1 MIARKKRQLIMIIS
15 IVLPI
20 IIVIGVL
27 VALYF
32 TTDMFKPKNKLFQ
45 KYLAQNLDTIDKIS
59 NLDATEITDA
69 LNNQKL
75 SEELKATLSYRDN
88 NNNMSNTVN
97 KAEVDISGQTCKKEN
112 YNYQEAR
119 MVFENADISKF
130 EYLQD
135 GEDYGIRL
143 EGIEQFISAKNENLN
158 DLETLTGIP
167 KNKLELIT
175 LMFNPLKLSDFISF
189 TPDEL
194 KVISSTYSSIIEQNT
209 DAKNFKQKSNQNI
222 EIDGNNYIAN
232 AYVLEQDEEQLN
244 SLIIALLER
253 IEKDEIILGIRS
265 MGQAYKLLL
274 TSNASNPKFHFTQTN
289 PSNPMT
295 PPLFCM
301 VMRKHLQSGKIIK
314 IEQPDFDRILNIYV
328 ESLNE
333 LGDYSVKKL
342 VLEIM
347 GRHSNIILT
356 DENNTILDCI
366 KHIGHDTSSVREV
379 LPGREY
385 TLPPSQGKINTLE
398 LDNNNFNEVLE
409 NNPSFEIQSVIYK
422 NYTGISPIAA
432 SEICYRAN
440 VNGSTPVEAL
450 TDIQK
455 EIVFNKFAE
464 LVEDIKANRFYP
476 ESITNEKGKT
486 IDFSPIEMTQ
496 FNGLEIKKYTS
507 ISELIESFYANRDFA
522 YRIGQKTQDLRKLI
536 TQNIER
542 CIRKKDIQMQ
552 TLRSIKN
559 RDELRLK
566 GELLTANIYSIKKG
580 MTTVELPNYYSENQ
594 ELVAIELDSNKTP
607 SENAQKYY
615 KAYNKAKRTF
625 EALKDQIK
633 SNDEELAYLESVLTS
648 VNNCTDEQD
657 VKEIRREL
665 REEGYVKKVK
675 NQKDKSK
682 KHSVPLHFI
691 SQDGFDIYVGKNNI
705 QNDELTLKFAR
716 PRDIWMHT
724 KNIPGSHVIIV
735 ANGQTIPDTTLNEG
749 AMLSAFYSKAKNS
762 SKVPVDYTEKK
773 NVKKPNGSKPGFVIY
788 ETNKTAYI
796 TTSEEEIKKIRRG
809 D

>member
-1 MIARKKRQLIMIIS
+1 MAFDGITVSAIKAEIEDKILGGR
-15 IVLPI
+15 
-20 IIVIGVL
+20 
-27 VALYF
+27 
-32 TTDMFKPKNKLFQ
+32 
-45 KYLAQNLDTIDKIS
+45 IDK
-59 NLDATEITDA
+59 
-69 LNNQKL
+69 
-75 SEELKATLSYRDN
+75 
-88 NNNMSNTVN
+88 V
-97 KAEVDISGQTCKKEN
+97 
-112 YNYQEAR
+112 YQ
-119 MVFENADISKF
+119 
-130 EYLQD
+130 
-135 GEDYGIRL
+135 
-143 EGIEQFISAKNENLN
+143 
-158 DLETLTGIP
+158 P
-167 KNKLELIT
+167 
-175 LMFNPLKLSDFISF
+175 
-189 TPDEL
+189 
-194 KVISSTYSSIIEQNT
+194 
-209 DAKNFKQKSNQNI
+209 
-222 EIDGNNYIAN
+222 
-232 AYVLEQDEEQLN
+232 
-244 SLIIALLER
+244 
-253 IEKDEIILGIRS
+253 EKDEIILGIRS

-398 LDNNNFNEVLE
+398 LDNNDFNEVLE

>member
-1 MIARKKRQLIMIIS
+1 MAFDGITVSAIKAEIEDKILGGR
-15 IVLPI
+15 
-20 IIVIGVL
+20 
-27 VALYF
+27 
-32 TTDMFKPKNKLFQ
+32 
-45 KYLAQNLDTIDKIS
+45 IDK
-59 NLDATEITDA
+59 
-69 LNNQKL
+69 
-75 SEELKATLSYRDN
+75 
-88 NNNMSNTVN
+88 V
-97 KAEVDISGQTCKKEN
+97 
-112 YNYQEAR
+112 YQ
-119 MVFENADISKF
+119 
-130 EYLQD
+130 
-135 GEDYGIRL
+135 
-143 EGIEQFISAKNENLN
+143 
-158 DLETLTGIP
+158 P
-167 KNKLELIT
+167 
-175 LMFNPLKLSDFISF
+175 
-189 TPDEL
+189 
-194 KVISSTYSSIIEQNT
+194 
-209 DAKNFKQKSNQNI
+209 
-222 EIDGNNYIAN
+222 
-232 AYVLEQDEEQLN
+232 
-244 SLIIALLER
+244 
-253 IEKDEIILGIRS
+253 EKDEIILGIRS

-385 TLPPSQGKINTLE
+385 TLPPSQDKINTLE

>member
-1 MIARKKRQLIMIIS
+1 MAFDGITVSAIKAEIEDKILGGR
-15 IVLPI
+15 
-20 IIVIGVL
+20 
-27 VALYF
+27 
-32 TTDMFKPKNKLFQ
+32 
-45 KYLAQNLDTIDKIS
+45 IDK
-59 NLDATEITDA
+59 
-69 LNNQKL
+69 
-75 SEELKATLSYRDN
+75 
-88 NNNMSNTVN
+88 V
-97 KAEVDISGQTCKKEN
+97 
-112 YNYQEAR
+112 YQ
-119 MVFENADISKF
+119 
-130 EYLQD
+130 
-135 GEDYGIRL
+135 
-143 EGIEQFISAKNENLN
+143 
-158 DLETLTGIP
+158 P
-167 KNKLELIT
+167 
-175 LMFNPLKLSDFISF
+175 
-189 TPDEL
+189 
-194 KVISSTYSSIIEQNT
+194 
-209 DAKNFKQKSNQNI
+209 
-222 EIDGNNYIAN
+222 
-232 AYVLEQDEEQLN
+232 
-244 SLIIALLER
+244 
-253 IEKDEIILGIRS
+253 EKDEIILGIRS

-559 RDELRLK
+559 RDDLRLK

>member
-1 MIARKKRQLIMIIS
+1 MAFDGITVSAIKAEIEDKILGGR
-15 IVLPI
+15 
-20 IIVIGVL
+20 
-27 VALYF
+27 
-32 TTDMFKPKNKLFQ
+32 
-45 KYLAQNLDTIDKIS
+45 IDK
-59 NLDATEITDA
+59 
-69 LNNQKL
+69 
-75 SEELKATLSYRDN
+75 
-88 NNNMSNTVN
+88 V
-97 KAEVDISGQTCKKEN
+97 
-112 YNYQEAR
+112 YQ
-119 MVFENADISKF
+119 
-130 EYLQD
+130 
-135 GEDYGIRL
+135 
-143 EGIEQFISAKNENLN
+143 
-158 DLETLTGIP
+158 P
-167 KNKLELIT
+167 
-175 LMFNPLKLSDFISF
+175 
-189 TPDEL
+189 
-194 KVISSTYSSIIEQNT
+194 
-209 DAKNFKQKSNQNI
+209 
-222 EIDGNNYIAN
+222 
-232 AYVLEQDEEQLN
+232 
-244 SLIIALLER
+244 
-253 IEKDEIILGIRS
+253 EKDEIILGIRS

-398 LDNNNFNEVLE
+398 LDNNDFNEVLE

-749 AMLSAFYSKAKNS
+749 AMLSAFYSKAKN
-762 SKVPVDYTEKK
+762 
-773 NVKKPNGSKPGFVIY
+773 
-788 ETNKTAYI
+788 YI
-796 TTSEEEIKKIRRG
+796 MMFLIVLRASFLQIFCF
-809 D
+809 

>member
-1 MIARKKRQLIMIIS
+1 MAFDGITVSAIKAEIEDKILGGR
-15 IVLPI
+15 
-20 IIVIGVL
+20 
-27 VALYF
+27 
-32 TTDMFKPKNKLFQ
+32 
-45 KYLAQNLDTIDKIS
+45 IDK
-59 NLDATEITDA
+59 
-69 LNNQKL
+69 
-75 SEELKATLSYRDN
+75 
-88 NNNMSNTVN
+88 V
-97 KAEVDISGQTCKKEN
+97 
-112 YNYQEAR
+112 YQ
-119 MVFENADISKF
+119 
-130 EYLQD
+130 
-135 GEDYGIRL
+135 
-143 EGIEQFISAKNENLN
+143 
-158 DLETLTGIP
+158 P
-167 KNKLELIT
+167 
-175 LMFNPLKLSDFISF
+175 
-189 TPDEL
+189 
-194 KVISSTYSSIIEQNT
+194 
-209 DAKNFKQKSNQNI
+209 
-222 EIDGNNYIAN
+222 
-232 AYVLEQDEEQLN
+232 
-244 SLIIALLER
+244 
-253 IEKDEIILGIRS
+253 EKDEIILGIRS

-455 EIVFNKFAE
+455 EIVFNKFAG

-566 GELLTANIYSIKKG
+566 GELLTANIYTIKKG
-580 MTTVELPNYYSENQ
+580 MTTVELPNDYSENQ
-594 ELVAIELDSNKTP
+594 ELAAIELDSNKTP

>member
-1 MIARKKRQLIMIIS
+1 MAFDGITVSAIKAEIEDKILGGR
-15 IVLPI
+15 
-20 IIVIGVL
+20 
-27 VALYF
+27 
-32 TTDMFKPKNKLFQ
+32 
-45 KYLAQNLDTIDKIS
+45 IDK
-59 NLDATEITDA
+59 
-69 LNNQKL
+69 
-75 SEELKATLSYRDN
+75 
-88 NNNMSNTVN
+88 V
-97 KAEVDISGQTCKKEN
+97 
-112 YNYQEAR
+112 YQ
-119 MVFENADISKF
+119 
-130 EYLQD
+130 
-135 GEDYGIRL
+135 
-143 EGIEQFISAKNENLN
+143 
-158 DLETLTGIP
+158 P
-167 KNKLELIT
+167 
-175 LMFNPLKLSDFISF
+175 
-189 TPDEL
+189 
-194 KVISSTYSSIIEQNT
+194 
-209 DAKNFKQKSNQNI
+209 
-222 EIDGNNYIAN
+222 
-232 AYVLEQDEEQLN
+232 
-244 SLIIALLER
+244 
-253 IEKDEIILGIRS
+253 EKDEIILGIRS

-356 DENNTILDCI
+356 DENNSILDCI

>member
-1 MIARKKRQLIMIIS
+1 MAFDGITVS
-15 IVLPI
+15 
-20 IIVIGVL
+20 
-27 VALYF
+27 AL
-32 TTDMFKPKNKLFQ
+32 KSEIENKILGGR
-45 KYLAQNLDTIDKIS
+45 IDKI
-59 NLDATEITDA
+59 
-69 LNNQKL
+69 
-75 SEELKATLSYRDN
+75 
-88 NNNMSNTVN
+88 
-97 KAEVDISGQTCKKEN
+97 
-112 YNYQEAR
+112 YQ
-119 MVFENADISKF
+119 
-130 EYLQD
+130 
-135 GEDYGIRL
+135 
-143 EGIEQFISAKNENLN
+143 
-158 DLETLTGIP
+158 P
-167 KNKLELIT
+167 
-175 LMFNPLKLSDFISF
+175 
-189 TPDEL
+189 
-194 KVISSTYSSIIEQNT
+194 
-209 DAKNFKQKSNQNI
+209 
-222 EIDGNNYIAN
+222 
-232 AYVLEQDEEQLN
+232 
-244 SLIIALLER
+244 
-253 IEKDEIILGIRS
+253 EKDEIILGIRS

-289 PSNPMT
+289 PTNPMT

-333 LGDYSVKKL
+333 LGDYSIKKL

-356 DENNTILDCI
+356 DENNIILDCI

-385 TLPPSQGKINTLE
+385 ILPPSQGKINTLD
-398 LDNNNFNEVLE
+398 LTHNNFKEILE
-409 NNPSFEIQSVIYK
+409 NNQSFEIQSVIYK
-422 NYTGISPIAA
+422 NYTGISPISA

-450 TDIQK
+450 NDIQNDM
-455 EIVFNKFAE
+455 VFDKFAE
-464 LVEDIKANRFYP
+464 LVENIKANIFAP

-486 IDFSPIEMTQ
+486 IDFSPIEMKQ
-496 FNGLEIKKYTS
+496 FNGLEIKKYLS
-507 ISELIESFYANRDFA
+507 MSELVEDFYANRDFA
-522 YRIGQKTQDLRKLI
+522 YRIAQKTQDLRKII

-552 TLRSIKN
+552 TLRNIKN

-580 MTTVELPNYYSENQ
+580 MTMVELPNYYSENS
-594 ELVAIELDSNKTP
+594 EMIAIELDSNKTP
-607 SENAQKYY
+607 AENAQKYY

-633 SNDEELAYLESVLTS
+633 TNDEELAYLESVLTS
-648 VNNCTDEQD
+648 VNNCTDEVD
-657 VKEIRREL
+657 IKEIRREL
-665 REEGYVKKVK
+665 REEGYIKKAK
-675 NQKDKSK
+675 NQKEKGK
-682 KHSVPLHFI
+682 KQSSPLHFI

-716 PRDIWMHT
+716 PKDIWMHT
-724 KNIPGSHVIIV
+724 KNIPGSHIIV
-735 ANGQTIPDTTLNEG
+735 VSNGQTIPETTLNEA

-796 TTSEEEIKKIRRG
+796 TTNEEEIKKIKRG

>member
-1 MIARKKRQLIMIIS
+1 MAFDGITVSAIKAE
-15 IVLPI
+15 IVDKIL
-20 IIVIGVL
+20 GGR
-27 VALYF
+27 
-32 TTDMFKPKNKLFQ
+32 
-45 KYLAQNLDTIDKIS
+45 IDK
-59 NLDATEITDA
+59 
-69 LNNQKL
+69 
-75 SEELKATLSYRDN
+75 
-88 NNNMSNTVN
+88 V
-97 KAEVDISGQTCKKEN
+97 
-112 YNYQEAR
+112 YQ
-119 MVFENADISKF
+119 
-130 EYLQD
+130 
-135 GEDYGIRL
+135 
-143 EGIEQFISAKNENLN
+143 
-158 DLETLTGIP
+158 P
-167 KNKLELIT
+167 
-175 LMFNPLKLSDFISF
+175 
-189 TPDEL
+189 
-194 KVISSTYSSIIEQNT
+194 
-209 DAKNFKQKSNQNI
+209 
-222 EIDGNNYIAN
+222 
-232 AYVLEQDEEQLN
+232 
-244 SLIIALLER
+244 
-253 IEKDEIILGIRS
+253 EKDEIILGIRS

-665 REEGYVKKVK
+665 REEGYVKKIK

>member
-1 MIARKKRQLIMIIS
+1 MAFDGITVSAIKAEIEDKILGGR
-15 IVLPI
+15 
-20 IIVIGVL
+20 
-27 VALYF
+27 
-32 TTDMFKPKNKLFQ
+32 
-45 KYLAQNLDTIDKIS
+45 IDK
-59 NLDATEITDA
+59 
-69 LNNQKL
+69 
-75 SEELKATLSYRDN
+75 
-88 NNNMSNTVN
+88 V
-97 KAEVDISGQTCKKEN
+97 
-112 YNYQEAR
+112 YQ
-119 MVFENADISKF
+119 
-130 EYLQD
+130 
-135 GEDYGIRL
+135 
-143 EGIEQFISAKNENLN
+143 
-158 DLETLTGIP
+158 P
-167 KNKLELIT
+167 
-175 LMFNPLKLSDFISF
+175 
-189 TPDEL
+189 
-194 KVISSTYSSIIEQNT
+194 
-209 DAKNFKQKSNQNI
+209 
-222 EIDGNNYIAN
+222 
-232 AYVLEQDEEQLN
+232 
-244 SLIIALLER
+244 
-253 IEKDEIILGIRS
+253 EKDEIILGIRS

-476 ESITNEKGKT
+476 ESITTEKGKT

>member
-1 MIARKKRQLIMIIS
+1 MAFDGITVSAIKAEIEDKILGGR
-15 IVLPI
+15 
-20 IIVIGVL
+20 
-27 VALYF
+27 
-32 TTDMFKPKNKLFQ
+32 
-45 KYLAQNLDTIDKIS
+45 IDK
-59 NLDATEITDA
+59 
-69 LNNQKL
+69 
-75 SEELKATLSYRDN
+75 
-88 NNNMSNTVN
+88 V
-97 KAEVDISGQTCKKEN
+97 
-112 YNYQEAR
+112 YQ
-119 MVFENADISKF
+119 
-130 EYLQD
+130 
-135 GEDYGIRL
+135 
-143 EGIEQFISAKNENLN
+143 
-158 DLETLTGIP
+158 P
-167 KNKLELIT
+167 
-175 LMFNPLKLSDFISF
+175 
-189 TPDEL
+189 
-194 KVISSTYSSIIEQNT
+194 
-209 DAKNFKQKSNQNI
+209 
-222 EIDGNNYIAN
+222 
-232 AYVLEQDEEQLN
+232 
-244 SLIIALLER
+244 
-253 IEKDEIILGIRS
+253 EKDEIILGIRS

-422 NYTGISPIAA
+422 NYTGISPITA

-455 EIVFNKFAE
+455 EIVFNKFAG

-633 SNDEELAYLESVLTS
+633 SNDEELSYLESVLTS

>member
-1 MIARKKRQLIMIIS
+1 MAFDGITVSAIKAEIEDKILGGR
-15 IVLPI
+15 
-20 IIVIGVL
+20 
-27 VALYF
+27 
-32 TTDMFKPKNKLFQ
+32 
-45 KYLAQNLDTIDKIS
+45 IDK
-59 NLDATEITDA
+59 
-69 LNNQKL
+69 
-75 SEELKATLSYRDN
+75 
-88 NNNMSNTVN
+88 V
-97 KAEVDISGQTCKKEN
+97 
-112 YNYQEAR
+112 YQ
-119 MVFENADISKF
+119 
-130 EYLQD
+130 
-135 GEDYGIRL
+135 
-143 EGIEQFISAKNENLN
+143 
-158 DLETLTGIP
+158 P
-167 KNKLELIT
+167 
-175 LMFNPLKLSDFISF
+175 
-189 TPDEL
+189 
-194 KVISSTYSSIIEQNT
+194 
-209 DAKNFKQKSNQNI
+209 
-222 EIDGNNYIAN
+222 
-232 AYVLEQDEEQLN
+232 
-244 SLIIALLER
+244 
-253 IEKDEIILGIRS
+253 EKDEIILGIRS

-398 LDNNNFNEVLE
+398 LDNNDFNEVLE
-409 NNPSFEIQSVIYK
+409 NHPSFEIQSVIYK

>member
-1 MIARKKRQLIMIIS
+1 MAFDGITVSAIKAEIEDKILGGR
-15 IVLPI
+15 
-20 IIVIGVL
+20 
-27 VALYF
+27 
-32 TTDMFKPKNKLFQ
+32 
-45 KYLAQNLDTIDKIS
+45 IDK
-59 NLDATEITDA
+59 
-69 LNNQKL
+69 
-75 SEELKATLSYRDN
+75 
-88 NNNMSNTVN
+88 V
-97 KAEVDISGQTCKKEN
+97 
-112 YNYQEAR
+112 YQ
-119 MVFENADISKF
+119 
-130 EYLQD
+130 
-135 GEDYGIRL
+135 
-143 EGIEQFISAKNENLN
+143 
-158 DLETLTGIP
+158 P
-167 KNKLELIT
+167 
-175 LMFNPLKLSDFISF
+175 
-189 TPDEL
+189 
-194 KVISSTYSSIIEQNT
+194 
-209 DAKNFKQKSNQNI
+209 
-222 EIDGNNYIAN
+222 
-232 AYVLEQDEEQLN
+232 
-244 SLIIALLER
+244 
-253 IEKDEIILGIRS
+253 EKDEIILGIRS

-398 LDNNNFNEVLE
+398 LDDNNFKEVLG

-455 EIVFNKFAE
+455 EVIFNEFAK

-486 IDFSPIEMTQ
+486 IDFSPIEMSQ
-496 FNGLEIKKYTS
+496 FNGFEIKKYTS

-607 SENAQKYY
+607 SETAQKYY

-735 ANGQTIPDTTLNEG
+735 ANGHTIPDTTLNEG

>member
-1 MIARKKRQLIMIIS
+1 MAFDGITVSAIKAEIEDKILGGR
-15 IVLPI
+15 
-20 IIVIGVL
+20 
-27 VALYF
+27 
-32 TTDMFKPKNKLFQ
+32 
-45 KYLAQNLDTIDKIS
+45 IDK
-59 NLDATEITDA
+59 
-69 LNNQKL
+69 
-75 SEELKATLSYRDN
+75 
-88 NNNMSNTVN
+88 V
-97 KAEVDISGQTCKKEN
+97 
-112 YNYQEAR
+112 YQ
-119 MVFENADISKF
+119 
-130 EYLQD
+130 
-135 GEDYGIRL
+135 
-143 EGIEQFISAKNENLN
+143 
-158 DLETLTGIP
+158 P
-167 KNKLELIT
+167 
-175 LMFNPLKLSDFISF
+175 
-189 TPDEL
+189 
-194 KVISSTYSSIIEQNT
+194 
-209 DAKNFKQKSNQNI
+209 
-222 EIDGNNYIAN
+222 
-232 AYVLEQDEEQLN
+232 
-244 SLIIALLER
+244 
-253 IEKDEIILGIRS
+253 EKDEIILGIRS

-440 VNGSTPVEAL
+440 VNGSTPVETL

-455 EIVFNKFAE
+455 EIVFNKFAG

-580 MTTVELPNYYSENQ
+580 ITTVELPNYYSENQ

-716 PRDIWMHT
+716 SRDIWMHT

>member
-1 MIARKKRQLIMIIS
+1 MAFDGITVSAIKAEIEDKILGGR
-15 IVLPI
+15 
-20 IIVIGVL
+20 
-27 VALYF
+27 
-32 TTDMFKPKNKLFQ
+32 
-45 KYLAQNLDTIDKIS
+45 IDK
-59 NLDATEITDA
+59 
-69 LNNQKL
+69 
-75 SEELKATLSYRDN
+75 
-88 NNNMSNTVN
+88 V
-97 KAEVDISGQTCKKEN
+97 
-112 YNYQEAR
+112 YQ
-119 MVFENADISKF
+119 
-130 EYLQD
+130 
-135 GEDYGIRL
+135 
-143 EGIEQFISAKNENLN
+143 
-158 DLETLTGIP
+158 P
-167 KNKLELIT
+167 
-175 LMFNPLKLSDFISF
+175 
-189 TPDEL
+189 
-194 KVISSTYSSIIEQNT
+194 
-209 DAKNFKQKSNQNI
+209 
-222 EIDGNNYIAN
+222 
-232 AYVLEQDEEQLN
+232 
-244 SLIIALLER
+244 
-253 IEKDEIILGIRS
+253 EKDEIILGIRS

-301 VMRKHLQSGKIIK
+301 VMRKHLQSSKIIK

-398 LDNNNFNEVLE
+398 LDNNDFNEVLE

>member
-1 MIARKKRQLIMIIS
+1 MAFDGITVSAIKAEIEDKILGGR
-15 IVLPI
+15 
-20 IIVIGVL
+20 
-27 VALYF
+27 
-32 TTDMFKPKNKLFQ
+32 
-45 KYLAQNLDTIDKIS
+45 IDK
-59 NLDATEITDA
+59 
-69 LNNQKL
+69 
-75 SEELKATLSYRDN
+75 
-88 NNNMSNTVN
+88 V
-97 KAEVDISGQTCKKEN
+97 
-112 YNYQEAR
+112 YQ
-119 MVFENADISKF
+119 
-130 EYLQD
+130 
-135 GEDYGIRL
+135 
-143 EGIEQFISAKNENLN
+143 
-158 DLETLTGIP
+158 P
-167 KNKLELIT
+167 
-175 LMFNPLKLSDFISF
+175 
-189 TPDEL
+189 
-194 KVISSTYSSIIEQNT
+194 
-209 DAKNFKQKSNQNI
+209 
-222 EIDGNNYIAN
+222 
-232 AYVLEQDEEQLN
+232 
-244 SLIIALLER
+244 
-253 IEKDEIILGIRS
+253 EKDEIILGIRS

-455 EIVFNKFAE
+455 EIVFNKLAE

>member
-1 MIARKKRQLIMIIS
+1 MAFDGITVSAIKAEIEDKILGGR
-15 IVLPI
+15 
-20 IIVIGVL
+20 
-27 VALYF
+27 
-32 TTDMFKPKNKLFQ
+32 
-45 KYLAQNLDTIDKIS
+45 IDK
-59 NLDATEITDA
+59 
-69 LNNQKL
+69 
-75 SEELKATLSYRDN
+75 
-88 NNNMSNTVN
+88 V
-97 KAEVDISGQTCKKEN
+97 
-112 YNYQEAR
+112 YQ
-119 MVFENADISKF
+119 
-130 EYLQD
+130 
-135 GEDYGIRL
+135 
-143 EGIEQFISAKNENLN
+143 
-158 DLETLTGIP
+158 P
-167 KNKLELIT
+167 
-175 LMFNPLKLSDFISF
+175 
-189 TPDEL
+189 
-194 KVISSTYSSIIEQNT
+194 
-209 DAKNFKQKSNQNI
+209 
-222 EIDGNNYIAN
+222 
-232 AYVLEQDEEQLN
+232 
-244 SLIIALLER
+244 
-253 IEKDEIILGIRS
+253 EKDEIILGIRS

-398 LDNNNFNEVLE
+398 LDDNNFKEVLG

-455 EIVFNKFAE
+455 EVIFNEFAK

-486 IDFSPIEMTQ
+486 IDFSPIEMSQ
-496 FNGLEIKKYTS
+496 FNGFEIKKYTS

-594 ELVAIELDSNKTP
+594 ELVAIELDSNKSP

-615 KAYNKAKRTF
+615 KSYNKAKRTF

-735 ANGQTIPDTTLNEG
+735 ANGHTIPDTTLNEG

-796 TTSEEEIKKIRRG
+796 TTREEEIKKIRRG

>member
-1 MIARKKRQLIMIIS
+1 MAFDGITVSAIKAEIEDKILGGR
-15 IVLPI
+15 
-20 IIVIGVL
+20 
-27 VALYF
+27 
-32 TTDMFKPKNKLFQ
+32 
-45 KYLAQNLDTIDKIS
+45 IDK
-59 NLDATEITDA
+59 
-69 LNNQKL
+69 
-75 SEELKATLSYRDN
+75 
-88 NNNMSNTVN
+88 V
-97 KAEVDISGQTCKKEN
+97 
-112 YNYQEAR
+112 YQ
-119 MVFENADISKF
+119 
-130 EYLQD
+130 
-135 GEDYGIRL
+135 
-143 EGIEQFISAKNENLN
+143 
-158 DLETLTGIP
+158 P
-167 KNKLELIT
+167 
-175 LMFNPLKLSDFISF
+175 
-189 TPDEL
+189 
-194 KVISSTYSSIIEQNT
+194 
-209 DAKNFKQKSNQNI
+209 
-222 EIDGNNYIAN
+222 
-232 AYVLEQDEEQLN
+232 
-244 SLIIALLER
+244 
-253 IEKDEIILGIRS
+253 EKDEIILGIRS

-356 DENNTILDCI
+356 DENTTILDCI

-398 LDNNNFNEVLE
+398 LDDNNFKEVLG

-455 EIVFNKFAE
+455 KVIFNEFAK

-496 FNGLEIKKYTS
+496 FNGFEIKKYTS

>member
-1 MIARKKRQLIMIIS
+1 MAFDGITVSAIKAEIEDKILGGR
-15 IVLPI
+15 
-20 IIVIGVL
+20 
-27 VALYF
+27 
-32 TTDMFKPKNKLFQ
+32 
-45 KYLAQNLDTIDKIS
+45 IDK
-59 NLDATEITDA
+59 
-69 LNNQKL
+69 
-75 SEELKATLSYRDN
+75 
-88 NNNMSNTVN
+88 V
-97 KAEVDISGQTCKKEN
+97 
-112 YNYQEAR
+112 YQ
-119 MVFENADISKF
+119 
-130 EYLQD
+130 
-135 GEDYGIRL
+135 
-143 EGIEQFISAKNENLN
+143 
-158 DLETLTGIP
+158 P
-167 KNKLELIT
+167 
-175 LMFNPLKLSDFISF
+175 
-189 TPDEL
+189 
-194 KVISSTYSSIIEQNT
+194 
-209 DAKNFKQKSNQNI
+209 
-222 EIDGNNYIAN
+222 
-232 AYVLEQDEEQLN
+232 
-244 SLIIALLER
+244 
-253 IEKDEIILGIRS
+253 EKDEIILGIRS

-455 EIVFNKFAE
+455 EVIFNEFAK

-486 IDFSPIEMTQ
+486 IDFSPIEMSQ
-496 FNGLEIKKYTS
+496 FNGFEIKKYTS

>member
-1 MIARKKRQLIMIIS
+1 MAFDGITVSAIKAEIEDKILGGR
-15 IVLPI
+15 
-20 IIVIGVL
+20 
-27 VALYF
+27 
-32 TTDMFKPKNKLFQ
+32 
-45 KYLAQNLDTIDKIS
+45 IDK
-59 NLDATEITDA
+59 
-69 LNNQKL
+69 
-75 SEELKATLSYRDN
+75 
-88 NNNMSNTVN
+88 V
-97 KAEVDISGQTCKKEN
+97 
-112 YNYQEAR
+112 YQ
-119 MVFENADISKF
+119 
-130 EYLQD
+130 
-135 GEDYGIRL
+135 
-143 EGIEQFISAKNENLN
+143 
-158 DLETLTGIP
+158 P
-167 KNKLELIT
+167 
-175 LMFNPLKLSDFISF
+175 
-189 TPDEL
+189 
-194 KVISSTYSSIIEQNT
+194 
-209 DAKNFKQKSNQNI
+209 
-222 EIDGNNYIAN
+222 
-232 AYVLEQDEEQLN
+232 
-244 SLIIALLER
+244 
-253 IEKDEIILGIRS
+253 EKDEIILGIRS

-409 NNPSFEIQSVIYK
+409 NNPSIEIQSVIYK

>member
-1 MIARKKRQLIMIIS
+1 MAFDGITVSAIKAEIEDKILGGR
-15 IVLPI
+15 
-20 IIVIGVL
+20 
-27 VALYF
+27 
-32 TTDMFKPKNKLFQ
+32 
-45 KYLAQNLDTIDKIS
+45 IDK
-59 NLDATEITDA
+59 
-69 LNNQKL
+69 
-75 SEELKATLSYRDN
+75 
-88 NNNMSNTVN
+88 V
-97 KAEVDISGQTCKKEN
+97 
-112 YNYQEAR
+112 YQ
-119 MVFENADISKF
+119 
-130 EYLQD
+130 
-135 GEDYGIRL
+135 
-143 EGIEQFISAKNENLN
+143 
-158 DLETLTGIP
+158 P
-167 KNKLELIT
+167 
-175 LMFNPLKLSDFISF
+175 
-189 TPDEL
+189 
-194 KVISSTYSSIIEQNT
+194 
-209 DAKNFKQKSNQNI
+209 
-222 EIDGNNYIAN
+222 
-232 AYVLEQDEEQLN
+232 
-244 SLIIALLER
+244 
-253 IEKDEIILGIRS
+253 EKDEIILGIRS

-398 LDNNNFNEVLE
+398 LDNNDFNEVLE

-455 EIVFNKFAE
+455 EIVFNKFVE

>member
-1 MIARKKRQLIMIIS
+1 MAFDGITVSAIKAEIEDKI
-15 IVLPI
+15 
-20 IIVIGVL
+20 L
-27 VALYF
+27 VGR
-32 TTDMFKPKNKLFQ
+32 
-45 KYLAQNLDTIDKIS
+45 IDK
-59 NLDATEITDA
+59 
-69 LNNQKL
+69 
-75 SEELKATLSYRDN
+75 
-88 NNNMSNTVN
+88 V
-97 KAEVDISGQTCKKEN
+97 
-112 YNYQEAR
+112 YQ
-119 MVFENADISKF
+119 
-130 EYLQD
+130 
-135 GEDYGIRL
+135 
-143 EGIEQFISAKNENLN
+143 
-158 DLETLTGIP
+158 P
-167 KNKLELIT
+167 
-175 LMFNPLKLSDFISF
+175 
-189 TPDEL
+189 
-194 KVISSTYSSIIEQNT
+194 
-209 DAKNFKQKSNQNI
+209 
-222 EIDGNNYIAN
+222 
-232 AYVLEQDEEQLN
+232 
-244 SLIIALLER
+244 
-253 IEKDEIILGIRS
+253 EKDEIILGIRS

>member
-1 MIARKKRQLIMIIS
+1 MAFDGITVSAIKAEIEDKILGGR
-15 IVLPI
+15 
-20 IIVIGVL
+20 
-27 VALYF
+27 
-32 TTDMFKPKNKLFQ
+32 
-45 KYLAQNLDTIDKIS
+45 IDK
-59 NLDATEITDA
+59 
-69 LNNQKL
+69 
-75 SEELKATLSYRDN
+75 
-88 NNNMSNTVN
+88 V
-97 KAEVDISGQTCKKEN
+97 
-112 YNYQEAR
+112 YQ
-119 MVFENADISKF
+119 
-130 EYLQD
+130 
-135 GEDYGIRL
+135 
-143 EGIEQFISAKNENLN
+143 
-158 DLETLTGIP
+158 P
-167 KNKLELIT
+167 
-175 LMFNPLKLSDFISF
+175 
-189 TPDEL
+189 
-194 KVISSTYSSIIEQNT
+194 
-209 DAKNFKQKSNQNI
+209 
-222 EIDGNNYIAN
+222 
-232 AYVLEQDEEQLN
+232 
-244 SLIIALLER
+244 
-253 IEKDEIILGIRS
+253 EKDEIILGIRS

-559 RDELRLK
+559 REELRLK

>member
-1 MIARKKRQLIMIIS
+1 MAFDGITVSAIKAEIEDKILGGR
-15 IVLPI
+15 
-20 IIVIGVL
+20 
-27 VALYF
+27 
-32 TTDMFKPKNKLFQ
+32 
-45 KYLAQNLDTIDKIS
+45 IDK
-59 NLDATEITDA
+59 
-69 LNNQKL
+69 
-75 SEELKATLSYRDN
+75 
-88 NNNMSNTVN
+88 V
-97 KAEVDISGQTCKKEN
+97 
-112 YNYQEAR
+112 YQ
-119 MVFENADISKF
+119 
-130 EYLQD
+130 
-135 GEDYGIRL
+135 
-143 EGIEQFISAKNENLN
+143 
-158 DLETLTGIP
+158 P
-167 KNKLELIT
+167 
-175 LMFNPLKLSDFISF
+175 
-189 TPDEL
+189 
-194 KVISSTYSSIIEQNT
+194 
-209 DAKNFKQKSNQNI
+209 
-222 EIDGNNYIAN
+222 
-232 AYVLEQDEEQLN
+232 
-244 SLIIALLER
+244 
-253 IEKDEIILGIRS
+253 EKDEIILGIRS

-422 NYTGISPIAA
+422 NYTGISPITA

-455 EIVFNKFAE
+455 EIVFNKFAG

>member
-1 MIARKKRQLIMIIS
+1 MAFDGITVSAIKAEIEDKILGGR
-15 IVLPI
+15 
-20 IIVIGVL
+20 
-27 VALYF
+27 
-32 TTDMFKPKNKLFQ
+32 
-45 KYLAQNLDTIDKIS
+45 IDK
-59 NLDATEITDA
+59 
-69 LNNQKL
+69 
-75 SEELKATLSYRDN
+75 
-88 NNNMSNTVN
+88 V
-97 KAEVDISGQTCKKEN
+97 
-112 YNYQEAR
+112 YQ
-119 MVFENADISKF
+119 
-130 EYLQD
+130 
-135 GEDYGIRL
+135 
-143 EGIEQFISAKNENLN
+143 
-158 DLETLTGIP
+158 P
-167 KNKLELIT
+167 
-175 LMFNPLKLSDFISF
+175 
-189 TPDEL
+189 
-194 KVISSTYSSIIEQNT
+194 
-209 DAKNFKQKSNQNI
+209 
-222 EIDGNNYIAN
+222 
-232 AYVLEQDEEQLN
+232 
-244 SLIIALLER
+244 
-253 IEKDEIILGIRS
+253 EKDEIILGIRS

-333 LGDYSVKKL
+333 LRDYSVKKL

-398 LDNNNFNEVLE
+398 LDNNDFNEVLE

>member
-1 MIARKKRQLIMIIS
+1 MAFDGITVSAIKAEIEDKILGGR
-15 IVLPI
+15 
-20 IIVIGVL
+20 
-27 VALYF
+27 
-32 TTDMFKPKNKLFQ
+32 
-45 KYLAQNLDTIDKIS
+45 IDK
-59 NLDATEITDA
+59 
-69 LNNQKL
+69 
-75 SEELKATLSYRDN
+75 
-88 NNNMSNTVN
+88 V
-97 KAEVDISGQTCKKEN
+97 
-112 YNYQEAR
+112 YQ
-119 MVFENADISKF
+119 
-130 EYLQD
+130 
-135 GEDYGIRL
+135 
-143 EGIEQFISAKNENLN
+143 
-158 DLETLTGIP
+158 P
-167 KNKLELIT
+167 
-175 LMFNPLKLSDFISF
+175 
-189 TPDEL
+189 
-194 KVISSTYSSIIEQNT
+194 
-209 DAKNFKQKSNQNI
+209 
-222 EIDGNNYIAN
+222 
-232 AYVLEQDEEQLN
+232 
-244 SLIIALLER
+244 
-253 IEKDEIILGIRS
+253 EKDEIILGIRS

-398 LDNNNFNEVLE
+398 LDDNNFKEVLG

-455 EIVFNKFAE
+455 EVIFNEFAK

-486 IDFSPIEMTQ
+486 IDFSPIEMSQ
-496 FNGLEIKKYTS
+496 FNGFEIKKYTS

-648 VNNCTDEQD
+648 VNNCTDEHD

-735 ANGQTIPDTTLNEG
+735 ANGHTIPDTTLNEG

>member
-1 MIARKKRQLIMIIS
+1 MAFDGITVSAIKAEIEDKILGGR
-15 IVLPI
+15 
-20 IIVIGVL
+20 
-27 VALYF
+27 
-32 TTDMFKPKNKLFQ
+32 
-45 KYLAQNLDTIDKIS
+45 IDK
-59 NLDATEITDA
+59 
-69 LNNQKL
+69 
-75 SEELKATLSYRDN
+75 
-88 NNNMSNTVN
+88 V
-97 KAEVDISGQTCKKEN
+97 
-112 YNYQEAR
+112 YQ
-119 MVFENADISKF
+119 
-130 EYLQD
+130 
-135 GEDYGIRL
+135 
-143 EGIEQFISAKNENLN
+143 
-158 DLETLTGIP
+158 P
-167 KNKLELIT
+167 
-175 LMFNPLKLSDFISF
+175 
-189 TPDEL
+189 
-194 KVISSTYSSIIEQNT
+194 
-209 DAKNFKQKSNQNI
+209 
-222 EIDGNNYIAN
+222 
-232 AYVLEQDEEQLN
+232 
-244 SLIIALLER
+244 
-253 IEKDEIILGIRS
+253 EKDEIILGIRS

-507 ISELIESFYANRDFA
+507 ISKLIESFYANRDFA

-566 GELLTANIYSIKKG
+566 GEILTANIYSIKKG

>member
-1 MIARKKRQLIMIIS
+1 MAFDGITVSAIKAEIEDKILGGR
-15 IVLPI
+15 
-20 IIVIGVL
+20 
-27 VALYF
+27 
-32 TTDMFKPKNKLFQ
+32 
-45 KYLAQNLDTIDKIS
+45 IDK
-59 NLDATEITDA
+59 
-69 LNNQKL
+69 
-75 SEELKATLSYRDN
+75 
-88 NNNMSNTVN
+88 V
-97 KAEVDISGQTCKKEN
+97 
-112 YNYQEAR
+112 YQ
-119 MVFENADISKF
+119 
-130 EYLQD
+130 
-135 GEDYGIRL
+135 
-143 EGIEQFISAKNENLN
+143 
-158 DLETLTGIP
+158 P
-167 KNKLELIT
+167 
-175 LMFNPLKLSDFISF
+175 
-189 TPDEL
+189 
-194 KVISSTYSSIIEQNT
+194 
-209 DAKNFKQKSNQNI
+209 
-222 EIDGNNYIAN
+222 
-232 AYVLEQDEEQLN
+232 
-244 SLIIALLER
+244 
-253 IEKDEIILGIRS
+253 EKDEIILGIRS

-398 LDNNNFNEVLE
+398 LDNNDFNEVLE

-809 D
+809 DWPWILKN

>member
-1 MIARKKRQLIMIIS
+1 MAFDGITVSAIKAEIEDKILGGR
-15 IVLPI
+15 
-20 IIVIGVL
+20 
-27 VALYF
+27 
-32 TTDMFKPKNKLFQ
+32 
-45 KYLAQNLDTIDKIS
+45 IDK
-59 NLDATEITDA
+59 
-69 LNNQKL
+69 
-75 SEELKATLSYRDN
+75 
-88 NNNMSNTVN
+88 V
-97 KAEVDISGQTCKKEN
+97 
-112 YNYQEAR
+112 YQ
-119 MVFENADISKF
+119 
-130 EYLQD
+130 
-135 GEDYGIRL
+135 
-143 EGIEQFISAKNENLN
+143 
-158 DLETLTGIP
+158 P
-167 KNKLELIT
+167 
-175 LMFNPLKLSDFISF
+175 
-189 TPDEL
+189 
-194 KVISSTYSSIIEQNT
+194 
-209 DAKNFKQKSNQNI
+209 
-222 EIDGNNYIAN
+222 
-232 AYVLEQDEEQLN
+232 
-244 SLIIALLER
+244 
-253 IEKDEIILGIRS
+253 EKDEIILGIRS

-347 GRHSNIILT
+347 GRHSNIILS

>member
-1 MIARKKRQLIMIIS
+1 MAFDGITVSAIKAEIEDKILGGR
-15 IVLPI
+15 
-20 IIVIGVL
+20 
-27 VALYF
+27 
-32 TTDMFKPKNKLFQ
+32 
-45 KYLAQNLDTIDKIS
+45 IDK
-59 NLDATEITDA
+59 
-69 LNNQKL
+69 
-75 SEELKATLSYRDN
+75 
-88 NNNMSNTVN
+88 V
-97 KAEVDISGQTCKKEN
+97 
-112 YNYQEAR
+112 YQ
-119 MVFENADISKF
+119 
-130 EYLQD
+130 
-135 GEDYGIRL
+135 
-143 EGIEQFISAKNENLN
+143 
-158 DLETLTGIP
+158 P
-167 KNKLELIT
+167 
-175 LMFNPLKLSDFISF
+175 
-189 TPDEL
+189 
-194 KVISSTYSSIIEQNT
+194 
-209 DAKNFKQKSNQNI
+209 
-222 EIDGNNYIAN
+222 
-232 AYVLEQDEEQLN
+232 
-244 SLIIALLER
+244 
-253 IEKDEIILGIRS
+253 EKDEIILGIRS

-398 LDNNNFNEVLE
+398 LDDNNFKEVLG

-455 EIVFNKFAE
+455 KVIFNEFAK

-496 FNGLEIKKYTS
+496 FNGFEIKKYTS

>member
-1 MIARKKRQLIMIIS
+1 MAFDGITVSAIKAEIEDKILGGR
-15 IVLPI
+15 
-20 IIVIGVL
+20 
-27 VALYF
+27 
-32 TTDMFKPKNKLFQ
+32 
-45 KYLAQNLDTIDKIS
+45 IDK
-59 NLDATEITDA
+59 
-69 LNNQKL
+69 
-75 SEELKATLSYRDN
+75 
-88 NNNMSNTVN
+88 V
-97 KAEVDISGQTCKKEN
+97 
-112 YNYQEAR
+112 YQ
-119 MVFENADISKF
+119 
-130 EYLQD
+130 
-135 GEDYGIRL
+135 
-143 EGIEQFISAKNENLN
+143 
-158 DLETLTGIP
+158 P
-167 KNKLELIT
+167 
-175 LMFNPLKLSDFISF
+175 
-189 TPDEL
+189 
-194 KVISSTYSSIIEQNT
+194 
-209 DAKNFKQKSNQNI
+209 
-222 EIDGNNYIAN
+222 
-232 AYVLEQDEEQLN
+232 
-244 SLIIALLER
+244 
-253 IEKDEIILGIRS
+253 EKDEIILGIRS

-398 LDNNNFNEVLE
+398 LDNNDFNEVLE
-409 NNPSFEIQSVIYK
+409 NNPTFEIQSVIYK

>member
-1 MIARKKRQLIMIIS
+1 MAFDGITVSAIKAEIEDKILGGR
-15 IVLPI
+15 
-20 IIVIGVL
+20 
-27 VALYF
+27 
-32 TTDMFKPKNKLFQ
+32 
-45 KYLAQNLDTIDKIS
+45 IDK
-59 NLDATEITDA
+59 
-69 LNNQKL
+69 
-75 SEELKATLSYRDN
+75 
-88 NNNMSNTVN
+88 V
-97 KAEVDISGQTCKKEN
+97 
-112 YNYQEAR
+112 YQ
-119 MVFENADISKF
+119 
-130 EYLQD
+130 
-135 GEDYGIRL
+135 
-143 EGIEQFISAKNENLN
+143 
-158 DLETLTGIP
+158 P
-167 KNKLELIT
+167 
-175 LMFNPLKLSDFISF
+175 
-189 TPDEL
+189 
-194 KVISSTYSSIIEQNT
+194 
-209 DAKNFKQKSNQNI
+209 
-222 EIDGNNYIAN
+222 
-232 AYVLEQDEEQLN
+232 
-244 SLIIALLER
+244 
-253 IEKDEIILGIRS
+253 EKDEIILGIRS

-398 LDNNNFNEVLE
+398 LDDNNFKEVLG

-455 EIVFNKFAE
+455 EVIFNEFAK
-464 LVEDIKANRFYP
+464 LVEDIEANRFYP

-486 IDFSPIEMTQ
+486 IDFSPIEMSQ
-496 FNGLEIKKYTS
+496 FNGFEIKKYTS

-580 MTTVELPNYYSENQ
+580 MTTIELPNYYSENQ

-735 ANGQTIPDTTLNEG
+735 ANGQTIPNTTLNEG

>member
-1 MIARKKRQLIMIIS
+1 MAFDGITVSAIKAEIEDKILGGR
-15 IVLPI
+15 
-20 IIVIGVL
+20 
-27 VALYF
+27 
-32 TTDMFKPKNKLFQ
+32 
-45 KYLAQNLDTIDKIS
+45 IDK
-59 NLDATEITDA
+59 
-69 LNNQKL
+69 
-75 SEELKATLSYRDN
+75 
-88 NNNMSNTVN
+88 V
-97 KAEVDISGQTCKKEN
+97 
-112 YNYQEAR
+112 YQ
-119 MVFENADISKF
+119 
-130 EYLQD
+130 
-135 GEDYGIRL
+135 
-143 EGIEQFISAKNENLN
+143 
-158 DLETLTGIP
+158 P
-167 KNKLELIT
+167 
-175 LMFNPLKLSDFISF
+175 
-189 TPDEL
+189 
-194 KVISSTYSSIIEQNT
+194 
-209 DAKNFKQKSNQNI
+209 
-222 EIDGNNYIAN
+222 
-232 AYVLEQDEEQLN
+232 
-244 SLIIALLER
+244 
-253 IEKDEIILGIRS
+253 EKDEIILGIRS

-796 TTSEEEIKKIRRG
+796 TTSEEEIKKRRRG

>member
-1 MIARKKRQLIMIIS
+1 MAFDGITVSAIKAEIEDKILGGR
-15 IVLPI
+15 
-20 IIVIGVL
+20 
-27 VALYF
+27 
-32 TTDMFKPKNKLFQ
+32 
-45 KYLAQNLDTIDKIS
+45 IDK
-59 NLDATEITDA
+59 
-69 LNNQKL
+69 
-75 SEELKATLSYRDN
+75 
-88 NNNMSNTVN
+88 V
-97 KAEVDISGQTCKKEN
+97 
-112 YNYQEAR
+112 YQ
-119 MVFENADISKF
+119 
-130 EYLQD
+130 
-135 GEDYGIRL
+135 
-143 EGIEQFISAKNENLN
+143 
-158 DLETLTGIP
+158 P
-167 KNKLELIT
+167 
-175 LMFNPLKLSDFISF
+175 
-189 TPDEL
+189 
-194 KVISSTYSSIIEQNT
+194 
-209 DAKNFKQKSNQNI
+209 
-222 EIDGNNYIAN
+222 
-232 AYVLEQDEEQLN
+232 
-244 SLIIALLER
+244 
-253 IEKDEIILGIRS
+253 EKDEIILGIRS

-691 SQDGFDIYVGKNNI
+691 SQDVFDIYVGKNNI

>member
-1 MIARKKRQLIMIIS
+1 MAFDGITVSAIKAEIEDKILGGR
-15 IVLPI
+15 
-20 IIVIGVL
+20 
-27 VALYF
+27 
-32 TTDMFKPKNKLFQ
+32 
-45 KYLAQNLDTIDKIS
+45 IDK
-59 NLDATEITDA
+59 
-69 LNNQKL
+69 
-75 SEELKATLSYRDN
+75 
-88 NNNMSNTVN
+88 V
-97 KAEVDISGQTCKKEN
+97 
-112 YNYQEAR
+112 YQ
-119 MVFENADISKF
+119 
-130 EYLQD
+130 
-135 GEDYGIRL
+135 
-143 EGIEQFISAKNENLN
+143 
-158 DLETLTGIP
+158 P
-167 KNKLELIT
+167 
-175 LMFNPLKLSDFISF
+175 
-189 TPDEL
+189 
-194 KVISSTYSSIIEQNT
+194 
-209 DAKNFKQKSNQNI
+209 
-222 EIDGNNYIAN
+222 
-232 AYVLEQDEEQLN
+232 
-244 SLIIALLER
+244 
-253 IEKDEIILGIRS
+253 EKDEIILGIRS

-398 LDNNNFNEVLE
+398 LDDNNFKEVLG
-409 NNPSFEIQSVIYK
+409 NSPSFEIQSVIYK

-455 EIVFNKFAE
+455 EVIFNEFAK

-486 IDFSPIEMTQ
+486 IDFSPIEMSQ
-496 FNGLEIKKYTS
+496 FNGFEIKKYTS
-507 ISELIESFYANRDFA
+507 ISELIESFYANRDFT

>member
-1 MIARKKRQLIMIIS
+1 MAFDGITVSAIKAEIEDKILGGR
-15 IVLPI
+15 
-20 IIVIGVL
+20 
-27 VALYF
+27 
-32 TTDMFKPKNKLFQ
+32 
-45 KYLAQNLDTIDKIS
+45 IDK
-59 NLDATEITDA
+59 
-69 LNNQKL
+69 
-75 SEELKATLSYRDN
+75 
-88 NNNMSNTVN
+88 V
-97 KAEVDISGQTCKKEN
+97 
-112 YNYQEAR
+112 YQ
-119 MVFENADISKF
+119 
-130 EYLQD
+130 
-135 GEDYGIRL
+135 
-143 EGIEQFISAKNENLN
+143 
-158 DLETLTGIP
+158 P
-167 KNKLELIT
+167 
-175 LMFNPLKLSDFISF
+175 
-189 TPDEL
+189 
-194 KVISSTYSSIIEQNT
+194 
-209 DAKNFKQKSNQNI
+209 
-222 EIDGNNYIAN
+222 
-232 AYVLEQDEEQLN
+232 
-244 SLIIALLER
+244 
-253 IEKDEIILGIRS
+253 EKDEIILGIRS

-773 NVKKPNGSKPGFVIY
+773 NVKKPNGSKPGFVI
-788 ETNKTAYI
+788 
-796 TTSEEEIKKIRRG
+796 
-809 D
+809 

>member
-1 MIARKKRQLIMIIS
+1 MAFDGITVSAIKAEIEDKILGGR
-15 IVLPI
+15 
-20 IIVIGVL
+20 
-27 VALYF
+27 
-32 TTDMFKPKNKLFQ
+32 
-45 KYLAQNLDTIDKIS
+45 IDK
-59 NLDATEITDA
+59 
-69 LNNQKL
+69 
-75 SEELKATLSYRDN
+75 
-88 NNNMSNTVN
+88 V
-97 KAEVDISGQTCKKEN
+97 
-112 YNYQEAR
+112 YQ
-119 MVFENADISKF
+119 
-130 EYLQD
+130 
-135 GEDYGIRL
+135 
-143 EGIEQFISAKNENLN
+143 
-158 DLETLTGIP
+158 P
-167 KNKLELIT
+167 
-175 LMFNPLKLSDFISF
+175 
-189 TPDEL
+189 
-194 KVISSTYSSIIEQNT
+194 
-209 DAKNFKQKSNQNI
+209 
-222 EIDGNNYIAN
+222 
-232 AYVLEQDEEQLN
+232 
-244 SLIIALLER
+244 
-253 IEKDEIILGIRS
+253 EKDEIILGIRS

-385 TLPPSQGKINTLE
+385 TLPPSQGKINPLE

>member
-1 MIARKKRQLIMIIS
+1 MAFDGITVSAIKAEIEDKILGGR
-15 IVLPI
+15 
-20 IIVIGVL
+20 
-27 VALYF
+27 
-32 TTDMFKPKNKLFQ
+32 
-45 KYLAQNLDTIDKIS
+45 IDK
-59 NLDATEITDA
+59 
-69 LNNQKL
+69 
-75 SEELKATLSYRDN
+75 
-88 NNNMSNTVN
+88 V
-97 KAEVDISGQTCKKEN
+97 
-112 YNYQEAR
+112 YQ
-119 MVFENADISKF
+119 
-130 EYLQD
+130 
-135 GEDYGIRL
+135 
-143 EGIEQFISAKNENLN
+143 
-158 DLETLTGIP
+158 P
-167 KNKLELIT
+167 
-175 LMFNPLKLSDFISF
+175 
-189 TPDEL
+189 
-194 KVISSTYSSIIEQNT
+194 
-209 DAKNFKQKSNQNI
+209 
-222 EIDGNNYIAN
+222 
-232 AYVLEQDEEQLN
+232 
-244 SLIIALLER
+244 
-253 IEKDEIILGIRS
+253 EKDEIILGIRS

-356 DENNTILDCI
+356 DENNTILNCI

>member
-1 MIARKKRQLIMIIS
+1 MAFDGITVSAIKAEIEDKILGGR
-15 IVLPI
+15 
-20 IIVIGVL
+20 
-27 VALYF
+27 
-32 TTDMFKPKNKLFQ
+32 
-45 KYLAQNLDTIDKIS
+45 IDK
-59 NLDATEITDA
+59 
-69 LNNQKL
+69 
-75 SEELKATLSYRDN
+75 
-88 NNNMSNTVN
+88 V
-97 KAEVDISGQTCKKEN
+97 
-112 YNYQEAR
+112 YQ
-119 MVFENADISKF
+119 
-130 EYLQD
+130 
-135 GEDYGIRL
+135 
-143 EGIEQFISAKNENLN
+143 
-158 DLETLTGIP
+158 P
-167 KNKLELIT
+167 
-175 LMFNPLKLSDFISF
+175 
-189 TPDEL
+189 
-194 KVISSTYSSIIEQNT
+194 
-209 DAKNFKQKSNQNI
+209 
-222 EIDGNNYIAN
+222 
-232 AYVLEQDEEQLN
+232 
-244 SLIIALLER
+244 
-253 IEKDEIILGIRS
+253 EKDEIILGIRS

-398 LDNNNFNEVLE
+398 LDDNNFKEVLG
-409 NNPSFEIQSVIYK
+409 NSPSFEIQSVIYK

-450 TDIQK
+450 TGIQK
-455 EIVFNKFAE
+455 EVIFNEFAK

-486 IDFSPIEMTQ
+486 IDFSPIEMSQ
-496 FNGLEIKKYTS
+496 FNGFEIKKYTS